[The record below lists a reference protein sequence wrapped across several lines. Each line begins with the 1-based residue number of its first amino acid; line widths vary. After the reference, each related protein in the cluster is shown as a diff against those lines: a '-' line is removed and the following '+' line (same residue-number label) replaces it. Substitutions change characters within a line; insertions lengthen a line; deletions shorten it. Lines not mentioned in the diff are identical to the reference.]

1 VPADY
6 DGDGSADLAVWNNG
20 TGNWTIRR
28 ADGSARI
35 VQWGQNGDVP
45 IPR

>member
-1 VPADY
+1 MPADY
-6 DGDGSADLAVWNNG
+6 DGDGTADLAVWSSF
-20 TGNWTIRR
+20 TGNWNVRR

-35 VQWGQNGDVP
+35 VQWGQSGDVP